1 MLIKMYTRVCDD
13 ITLVERDIRALEQAQ
28 DKALRDAENCG
39 KVLEA
44 KREYLAG
51 LKREEKRLWHL
62 LDADTISAGV
72 GTPVYTDIYPE
83 ASK

>member
-1 MLIKMYTRVCDD
+1 MLIKMYTTVCDD
-13 ITLVERDIRALEQAQ
+13 ITLVERDIKALEQAQ
-28 DKALRDAENCG
+28 DKALRDAENCS
-39 KVLEA
+39 KALEA

-72 GTPVYTDIYPE
+72 GTPVEDISSKE
-83 ASK
+83 AAK